1 MNLITS
7 KETAEILGCSVTT
20 ISKMVRKGLLKPIN
34 PQKGFCLFDND
45 EIKRLSE
52 YRKANDIRC
61 FTVQEKKRLLVMQKC
76 NRSETGGF

>member
-7 KETAEILGCSVTT
+7 KETAEILGCSVQT
-20 ISKMVRKGLLKPIN
+20 ISKMVRKGLLTPIN

-52 YRKANDIRC
+52 HRKANDIRC
-61 FTVQEKKRLLVMQKC
+61 FTVEDKRK
-76 NRSETGGF
+76 